1 MKEKKNYEEP
11 ALEIVEFK
19 FEESIAT
26 STLST
31 SLWEE
36 IW

>member
-1 MKEKKNYEEP
+1 MKEKRNYEEP
-11 ALEIVEFK
+11 LLEVVEFN